1 MSRHPSTNLLTVN
14 SEFTVSV
21 IIARCRRWT
30 RQSRSSIWLVPLKH
44 SHNADITIAVR
55 MDRENREP
63 MDYYILPRIDIPSVP
78 CIDERKRLKLYE
90 RNGARLDVYRF
101 STLDSFFQMIRPV
114 KVLEAV

>member
-1 MSRHPSTNLLTVN
+1 
-14 SEFTVSV
+14 
-21 IIARCRRWT
+21 
-30 RQSRSSIWLVPLKH
+30 
-44 SHNADITIAVR
+44 

-63 MDYYILPRIDIPSVP
+63 MDYYILPRIDIPSAP

-101 STLDSFFQMIRPV
+101 SSLDSFFQMIRSV